1 MMVMNSTESIHMVHL
16 IDTLRTSADGSAIYC
31 TMLLAKRA
39 YGTTSIQGLGLEH
52 IFKQR
57 GSGGTS
63 DPLNQFSTQG
73 WKMTKAAVRLVEEYM
88 VRVEHSTASM
98 GLTAES
104 N

>member
-1 MMVMNSTESIHMVHL
+1 MRETTPPLGLRHL
-16 IDTLRTSADGSAIYC
+16 RDDLERS
-31 TMLLAKRA
+31 R
-39 YGTTSIQGLGLEH
+39 GTTEGHTRHARTPAWGA
-52 IFKQR
+52 QR

-88 VRVEHSTASM
+88 MRVEHSTACM
-98 GLTAES
+98 GMLAES